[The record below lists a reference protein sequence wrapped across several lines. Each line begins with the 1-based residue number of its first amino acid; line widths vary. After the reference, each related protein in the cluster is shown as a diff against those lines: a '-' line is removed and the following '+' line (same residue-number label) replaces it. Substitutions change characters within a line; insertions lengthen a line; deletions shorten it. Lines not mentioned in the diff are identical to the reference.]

1 MKIKKLDHLV
11 LTVNDID
18 RTITFYTD
26 VLDMTVAHT
35 SGGRKSLRFGKQ
47 KINLHKA
54 GQEISPHAR
63 HPLPGSADI
72 CFVTETSMQQ
82 VIEHL
87 NYIKLL
93 SLPDQQKELVP
104 QDPYCQ
110 FIFKTRTVISLKS
123 PIKLINKSSR

>member
-1 MKIKKLDHLV
+1 MKINKLDHLV

-18 RTITFYTD
+18 MTITFYTD

-35 SGGRKSLRFGKQ
+35 AGGRKSLRFGKQ
-47 KINLHKA
+47 KINLHTA

-87 NYIKLL
+87 SSHKITILAGPAKKVGATGSLL
-93 SLPDQQKELVP
+93 SIYI
-104 QDPYCQ
+104 QDPDGNL
-110 FIFKTRTVISLKS
+110 IEISNQLDT
-123 PIKLINKSSR
+123 

>member
-18 RTITFYTD
+18 MTITFYTE
-26 VLDMTVAHT
+26 VLDMTVEHT
-35 SGGRKSLRFGKQ
+35 AAGRKSLRFGKQ

-87 NYIKLL
+87 NFHKITILAG
-93 SLPDQQKELVP
+93 PAERDGATGP
-104 QDPYCQ
+104 
-110 FIFKTRTVISLKS
+110 
-123 PIKLINKSSR
+123 

>member
-1 MKIKKLDHLV
+1 MESRTQKRGA
-11 LTVNDID
+11 VNDID
-18 RTITFYTD
+18 MTITFYTD

-35 SGGRKSLRFGKQ
+35 DCGRKSLRFGKQ

-72 CFVTETSMQQ
+72 CFLTETSMQQ

-87 NYIKLL
+87 NFHKITILAVPAERAGATGPLL
-93 SLPDQQKELVP
+93 SIYI
-104 QDPYCQ
+104 QDPDSNL
-110 FIFKTRTVISLKS
+110 IEIS
-123 PIKLINKSSR
+123 N

>member
-18 RTITFYTD
+18 MTITFYTD

-35 SGGRKSLRFGKQ
+35 AAGRKSLRFGKQ

-54 GQEISPHAR
+54 GQEISPHAM

-72 CFVTETSMQQ
+72 CFLTETSMQQ

-87 NYIKLL
+87 NFHKITILAGPAERVGATGPLL
-93 SLPDQQKELVP
+93 SIYI
-104 QDPYCQ
+104 QDPDGNL
-110 FIFKTRTVISLKS
+110 IEISNQIDK
-123 PIKLINKSSR
+123 